1 MSFIRL
7 KKRVTKSKESHYAY
21 LVNNKWHKNLPK
33 QKVALYLG
41 RYHKL
46 DSKQINIALPKH
58 KNILVSLLKKE
69 LLLHNFNQKNSSS
82 FIHPEGFIVDL
93 KKNKV
98 LNKHTKNQVCLG
110 LNQGF
115 LCSYTLKNLLKFKP
129 KLNSKKK
136 TKQTSKSLIRVLLEA
151 GIRPDKDQF
160 LKAFSKLK
168 II

>member
-7 KKRVTKSKESHYAY
+7 KKRVTKTKENYYAY

-46 DSKQINIALPKH
+46 DPKQIKIVLPKH

-69 LLLHNFNQKNSSS
+69 LLLHNFKQNNSNL
-82 FIHPEGFIVDL
+82 FIHSEGFIVDL

-98 LNKHTKNQVCLG
+98 INKLTNNPICLG
-110 LNQGF
+110 INQGF
-115 LCSYTLKNLLKFKP
+115 LCAYTLKNLLKFKL
-129 KLNSKKK
+129 KSKNKK
-136 TKQTSKSLIRVLLEA
+136 ESGKILIRLLLES
-151 GIRPDKDQF
+151 GIKPDKEQYLEVF
-160 LKAFSKLK
+160 NKLK
-168 II
+168 IV